1 MISTSSGSAIGKFSS
16 FSGTTPQHLQCTT
29 GIGAPQYL
37 WREIP
42 QSLSLWFVIILPRP
56 SFSNFSIIK
65 LLASSEL
72 RPFISSEFIATPY
85 SEYALEPSLSPSSG
99 FTTGFIGRLNLL
111 ANSKSL
117 WSCAGTAMI
126 APLP

>member
-1 MISTSSGSAIGKFSS
+1 MI
-16 FSGTTPQHLQCTT
+16 L
-29 GIGAPQYL
+29 
-37 WREIP
+37 
-42 QSLSLWFVIILPRP
+42 LPRP

-85 SEYALEPSLSPSSG
+85 SEYALEPSFSPSSG

-117 WSCAGTAMI
+117 
-126 APLP
+126 